1 MPGGPAWRWRPDP
14 IEGRGGAL
22 RRTESSPSFSRR
34 KRTAA
39 DPSSVHCA
47 ADPAGAGAPRQRHGI
62 GAQGLYVPA
71 GTLRF
76 FRARRLFGGRG
87 RSGDGRR
94 LDVAPRNAYVAKVL
108 ISVNQLGTLLSVVII
123 DVVLAGDNAIVVGM
137 AAARLPLARRRRV
150 IALGITAATVLRI
163 LFAYFAVQLL
173 AVIGLTLAGGIL
185 LLWVCWKM
193 YREIRETRAG
203 DAPGTA
209 SAEGCRSHIRT
220 GRTSSTEALTR
231 IVLADVSMSL
241 DNVLAVAGIARDHF
255 WLLAFGLL
263 LSVALMGIA
272 STWIA
277 RLLDRYFWISWVGLG
292 IITFVA
298 LRMIW
303 DGSSEIVKQAAALTL
318 L

>member
-1 MPGGPAWRWRPDP
+1 MA
-14 IEGRGGAL
+14 E
-22 RRTESSPSFSRR
+22 
-34 KRTAA
+34 
-39 DPSSVHCA
+39 
-47 ADPAGAGAPRQRHGI
+47 
-62 GAQGLYVPA
+62 
-71 GTLRF
+71 
-76 FRARRLFGGRG
+76 
-87 RSGDGRR
+87 
-94 LDVAPRNAYVAKVL
+94 VL
-108 ISVNQLGTLLSVVII
+108 IGVNQLGTLLSVVII

-137 AAARLPLARRRRV
+137 AAARLPPARRRRV

-163 LFAYFAVQLL
+163 LFAYFAVTLL
-173 AVIGLTLAGGIL
+173 AIIGLTLAGGVL

-203 DAPGTA
+203 DGSGTA
-209 SAEGCRSHIRT
+209 QPEGRRGRIRR
-220 GRTSSTEALTR
+220 GGASSTEALTR

-263 LSVALMGIA
+263 LSVALMGVA

-277 RLLDRYFWISWVGLG
+277 RLLDRHFWISWVGLG

-303 DGSSEIVKQAAALTL
+303 DGSNEIIQQAAALTIS
-318 L
+318 

>member
-1 MPGGPAWRWRPDP
+1 
-14 IEGRGGAL
+14 
-22 RRTESSPSFSRR
+22 
-34 KRTAA
+34 
-39 DPSSVHCA
+39 
-47 ADPAGAGAPRQRHGI
+47 
-62 GAQGLYVPA
+62 
-71 GTLRF
+71 
-76 FRARRLFGGRG
+76 
-87 RSGDGRR
+87 
-94 LDVAPRNAYVAKVL
+94 VL
-108 ISVNQLGTLLSVVII
+108 IGVNQLGTLLSVVII

-137 AAARLPLARRRRV
+137 AANSLPLARRRRV
-150 IALGITAATVLRI
+150 IALGIAAATLLRI

-173 AVIGLTLAGGIL
+173 AIIGLTLAGGVL

-193 YREIRETRAG
+193 YREIRETRA
-203 DAPGTA
+203 DDRATAEPGC
-209 SAEGCRSHIRT
+209 CRRRIRA

-277 RLLDRYFWISWVGLG
+277 RLLDRHFWISWVGLG

-303 DGSSEIVKQAAALTL
+303 DGSTEILKQTAALSL
-318 L
+318 S